1 MIASIVANDEKEV
14 GYGMNVAGKTILVTG
29 GAGGIGEAIV
39 RTLSEKGAQVFI
51 LDLPAAEANAQK
63 RIEEAG
69 ASGGK
74 VFFEPIDSTKEAD
87 WQRVVAHVLEKT
99 GRVDVLVNN
108 AGINIRKPI
117 EDMSYD
123 EWMTMMGVNVGGVFL
138 GIKYVL
144 PVMRAQGGGAI
155 INTSSVCGL
164 IGHKYT
170 PEAYT
175 ASKGAV
181 TLLTKAVASRYGAMN
196 IRCNSIHPSTVDTPL
211 VHERLKD
218 PAFAAE
224 RLGEVPLGRL
234 ATAQDVANAIW
245 YLASEEASYINGASL
260 TVDGGV
266 TCY

>member
-1 MIASIVANDEKEV
+1 
-14 GYGMNVAGKTILVTG
+14 MNVSGKTILITG
-29 GAGGIGEAIV
+29 GAGGIGASIV
-39 RTLSEKGAQVFI
+39 RTLAANGAKVFI
-51 LDLPAAEANAQK
+51 LDLPAAEEHAGELIA
-63 RIEEAG
+63 EAEAAGG
-69 ASGGK
+69 A
-74 VFFEPIDSTKEAD
+74 VYYEPIDGTKEAD
-87 WQRVVAHVLEKT
+87 WQRVVADVLEKT
-99 GRVDVLVNN
+99 GRIDVLVNN
-108 AGINIRKPI
+108 AGINIRKPV
-117 EDMSYD
+117 EEMSYD

-138 GIKYVL
+138 GIKYVM
-144 PVMRAQGGGAI
+144 PVMRKQGGGAI

-175 ASKGAV
+175 ATKGAV
-181 TLLTKAVASRYGAMN
+181 TLLTKAIASRYGAEN

-234 ATAQDVANAIW
+234 ASAQDVANAIL
-245 YLASEEASYINGASL
+245 YLASEEASFINGASL
-260 TVDGGV
+260 AVDGGV